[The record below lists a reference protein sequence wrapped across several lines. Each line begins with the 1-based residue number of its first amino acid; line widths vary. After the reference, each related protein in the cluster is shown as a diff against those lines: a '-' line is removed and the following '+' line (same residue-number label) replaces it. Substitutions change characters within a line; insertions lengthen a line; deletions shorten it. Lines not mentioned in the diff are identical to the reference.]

1 MKKVLLIGCGS
12 EIGSTLLALSE
23 PEKDGF
29 RISAIL
35 TSEISADSNHPK
47 LTGLDSLIARI
58 VITNPNMYDLVEAD
72 YSNNNIIVKGST
84 VKVHWG
90 SAIDKNLSELGE
102 KFEIAIVATSK
113 QHISNPK
120 LMERFLQ
127 ISDYVIGVA
136 EGSKLPS
143 LYPSLFGIEN
153 PFMDRCPE
161 PARDHRCFTIG
172 SCQSNGWQAQLR
184 AILELSKDF
193 VEFEICGLEVDI
205 VHPDTPTGRLGTK
218 SIAAR
223 NQDPRGNLRPSFSQI
238 ETAMNY
244 LFPKSN
250 NVNTVSLRT
259 LINPPGYQITRYFF
273 KYNMEN
279 NRRLTS
285 DYILNSYRK
294 TAEKYP
300 DTLKMGDL
308 PLGSRGYENCESA
321 AVVLTSEKFL
331 KYFDD
336 PFNIGTVKSRPVSE
350 LIVQAYVHNVRGYCR
365 SVLNAV
371 KYLFNTKE
379 IKCFLPNV
387 E

>member
-1 MKKVLLIGCGS
+1 MNFDA
-12 EIGSTLLALSE
+12 TDT
-23 PEKDGF
+23 EK
-29 RISAIL
+29 
-35 TSEISADSNHPK
+35 
-47 LTGLDSLIARI
+47 
-58 VITNPNMYDLVEAD
+58 LV
-72 YSNNNIIVKGST
+72 
-84 VKVHWG
+84 
-90 SAIDKNLSELGE
+90 
-102 KFEIAIVATSK
+102 
-113 QHISNPK
+113 
-120 LMERFLQ
+120 
-127 ISDYVIGVA
+127 
-136 EGSKLPS
+136 
-143 LYPSLFGIEN
+143 
-153 PFMDRCPE
+153 
-161 PARDHRCFTIG
+161 
-172 SCQSNGWQAQLR
+172 
-184 AILELSKDF
+184 
-193 VEFEICGLEVDI
+193 
-205 VHPDTPTGRLGTK
+205 
-218 SIAAR
+218 IAAR